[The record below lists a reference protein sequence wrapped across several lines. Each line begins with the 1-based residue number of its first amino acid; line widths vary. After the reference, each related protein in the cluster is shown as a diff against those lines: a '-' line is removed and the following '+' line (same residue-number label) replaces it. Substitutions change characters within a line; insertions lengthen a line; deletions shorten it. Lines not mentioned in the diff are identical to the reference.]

1 MCKLVDGFRTPQY
14 FSRDHELK
22 VRPRMNYP
30 GRKLAPADL
39 GPASFIIHL
48 TVVKEDDQAS
58 NETAE
63 ATNSALFRNLEVM
76 PQN

>member
-1 MCKLVDGFRTPQY
+1 
-14 FSRDHELK
+14 
-22 VRPRMNYP
+22 MNYP
-30 GRKLAPADL
+30 GSESRKPAPADL
-39 GPASFIIHL
+39 GPASFTIDL